1 MKLFS
6 QIKRKIA
13 LVTLLCMS
21 PVAANAIQIYGID
34 STGGA
39 NLLSTSWITYG
50 LGGLGG
56 SGTVATDVSAGAGT
70 DWEVLVGFDD
80 FGDSEFDTQATAIYG
95 AGTTVSGYTAYQ
107 VVFDVQAYTFDSY
120 DALSTVAPGAVG
132 YWDAFAVNMN
142 SGAGYYWDI
151 VANDPIVATDPAG
164 NVVIEDFGTSATGG
178 LSGSTWA
185 WGGLDYGN
193 NTFESEIGVY
203 SLNLTG
209 VNDTENLFVSAVL
222 DTMTFAQADEAY
234 PSWGCFNAGT
244 GTDCPVP
251 VVNAPEPTALA
262 LMALGLIGIGFT
274 RRKKKM

>member
-6 QIKRKIA
+6 QIKHKIA
-13 LVTLLCMS
+13 LVALLCMS

-34 STGGA
+34 SSGGA
-39 NLLSTSWITYG
+39 NLLSTSWMTYG

-56 SGTVATDVSAGAGT
+56 TGSVATDVSGGSGT

-80 FGDSEFDTQATAIYG
+80 FGASEFDTQSSAIYG
-95 AGTTVSGYTAYQ
+95 AGTVVTGYTAYN
-107 VVFDVQAYTFDSY
+107 VVFDVQAYSFDSY
-120 DALSTVAPGAVG
+120 DAGSTAAPGDVG

-142 SGAGYYWDI
+142 GGAGYYWDI
-151 VANDPIVATDPAG
+151 VNNDPIVATDPAG
-164 NVVIEDFGTSATGG
+164 NVVIEDFGTSASGG

-193 NTFESEIGVY
+193 STFESDVGVY
-203 SLNLTG
+203 SLSLTDL
-209 VNDTENLFVSAVL
+209 NDTEYLYVSAVL
-222 DTMTFAQADEAY
+222 DTSTLPDADASF

-251 VVNAPEPTALA
+251 VVDAPEPTALA
-262 LMALGLIGIGFT
+262 LVALGLIGIGFT